1 MKDLPPS
8 IAFQAAAPPFQLLY
22 VGRFEE
28 RKGIDCLLAVLP
40 DLVGQYPQLEIQL
53 IGNDQLAW
61 QNDIPLRQQF
71 ERDYPECL
79 SQVHFLGEVSDAVLQ
94 QAYQDCDVFIAPS
107 RYESFGLIYVEAMRA
122 GKACIGTDIGGI
134 PEVIADGVTGLL
146 VPPDDNQALQSA
158 IEYLLQHPEESIAM
172 GKTARQYFEQK
183 YSAEVF
189 AQSIANTIALT
200 VFASVNN

>member
-1 MKDLPPS
+1 
-8 IAFQAAAPPFQLLY
+8 
-22 VGRFEE
+22 
-28 RKGIDCLLAVLP
+28 
-40 DLVGQYPQLEIQL
+40 
-53 IGNDQLAW
+53 
-61 QNDIPLRQQF
+61 
-71 ERDYPECL
+71 
-79 SQVHFLGEVSDAVLQ
+79 
-94 QAYQDCDVFIAPS
+94 
-107 RYESFGLIYVEAMRA
+107 MRA

-158 IEYLLQHPEESIAM
+158 IEYLLQHPEKSIAM